1 MKIRILTGFSIA
13 LVVLLAL
20 LFLPHVA
27 VSVFYL
33 IICGLAL
40 FEMLAALANC
50 YSQFNCDHCITE
62 FIFICFSTASVVIVF
77 DNYLIGY
84 LIILCALV
92 DTAGFTVG
100 KALGKK
106 AHKVSMLKKISPNK
120 SWEGYIGGI
129 VFSIVGGIGFYHLMK
144 DLLPELALWF
154 AFVAWI
160 PAIIGDLYESYI
172 KRHLSIKDSG
182 DAAGKSGAKIIR
194 ALERPIRSH
203 GGYLDRIDSFIFV
216 SVAFMIFESIFKPQ

>member
-1 MKIRILTGFSIA
+1 MKIRILTGFSVA
-13 LVVLLAL
+13 LAVLLAL
-20 LFLPHVA
+20 LFLPHVV

-40 FEMLAALANC
+40 FEMLAALAKC
-50 YSQFNCDHCITE
+50 YSQFNYEHCITE

-77 DNYLIGY
+77 DNYIVGY
-84 LIILCALV
+84 LVILCALV

-129 VFSIVGGIGFYHLMK
+129 VFSIVGGIGFYNLMK

-154 AFVAWI
+154 AFIAWI

-194 ALERPIRSH
+194 ALEKPIRSH

-216 SVAFMIFESIFKPQ
+216 SVAFMIFESFFKPQ